1 MVPAGDQGS
10 GATPPDT
17 CCIRALSSTT
27 GSTRPETVTQ
37 SRSTMEW
44 RPSSAVQRRIQSPQA
59 PSAPNDDTRAQ
70 V

>member
-17 CCIRALSSTT
+17 CCMRARSSTT
-27 GSTRPETVTQ
+27 GSTSRETVTQ
-37 SRSTMEW
+37 SRSTIEW

-59 PSAPNDDTRAQ
+59 PLSPNDETRAQ